1 MLLNAFKSFSD
12 AQEDRIAMLTEPI
25 STRLVTIKPQIKI
38 SVFKHF

>member
-25 STRLVTIKPQIKI
+25 STRLVTH
-38 SVFKHF
+38 KHTFSYP